1 MYEGS
6 NIFFAKRLR
15 REEDANRLKMIHEKL
30 IGNGFEELIPIIR
43 VEDERIVVQAWQDE
57 SRVAD
62 FSLQSDRTNALQ
74 LLNKL
79 HAIGNQIDWRIK
91 YFIPDSKVLLK
102 WQLRLLRFQQQL
114 PQLVYYFP
122 KKLLQQLIDY
132 AEQALSDIQQA
143 ESKVQ
148 KKQVTLLHGD
158 VVHHN
163 FLICADGKM
172 RLIDF
177 DLAQLGEPDD
187 ELLLWMH
194 RVLPNMNYQ
203 LSNLLVEQ
211 PTLQMIP
218 KEKFHRL
225 KYPNELLREWLYV
238 LTLHEEEREPFLD
251 YLYPFTDSALSFWP
265 KLWYDSD
272 RYARK

>member
-1 MYEGS
+1 VGD
-6 NIFFAKRLR
+6 R
-15 REEDANRLKMIHEKL
+15 
-30 IGNGFEELIPIIR
+30 II
-43 VEDERIVVQAWQDE
+43 VQPWQDG
-57 SRVAD
+57 SRAAN
-62 FSLQSDRTNALQ
+62 FSLQGDRTSALQ

-79 HAIGNQIDWRIK
+79 HTTGNQINWERGI
-91 YFIPDSKVLLK
+91 FIPNSKVLLK

-122 KKLLQQLIDY
+122 KKRFQQLISY
-132 AEQALSDIQQA
+132 AEQALLDIRQA
-143 ESKVQ
+143 ENIEQTKS
-148 KKQVTLLHGD
+148 VTLLHGD

-163 FLICADGKM
+163 FLVCSDGKM

-187 ELLLWMH
+187 ELILWMH
-194 RVLPNMNYQ
+194 RVLPNMDYQ
-203 LSNLLVEQ
+203 LFKLLNEQ
-211 PTLQMIP
+211 PSLQRIP

-238 LTLHEEEREPFLD
+238 LTLSDNERDYFLD
-251 YLYPFTDSALSFWP
+251 YLYPFTDNALSYWP